1 MRWGRIS
8 VKGKIFFCLA
18 VFSVCIL
25 LILWLL
31 QTVFLDEFYQMIKE
45 NEVRGYSQAIVDNID
60 DPQLDELLSRI
71 TESGDICVHII
82 DPYGAE
88 LRENGRFRYCSLQGM
103 DEPARAVLFQ
113 KVKDHGGA
121 KMLYF
126 DGPQEG
132 LPPGP
137 YVPEPAAK
145 KHPWMEKPL
154 FSDGGIQQSLSY
166 FQLAACLDG
175 REVMVNINARITPLN
190 ATVGTLQIQI
200 FCIGTLFF
208 VLAGLLALWM
218 ARFIAKPIED
228 ISRSSKELSR
238 GNYEVYFDGRGYR
251 EIAEL
256 SDTLNGTAKALR
268 QVERLRQELV
278 ANVSHDLRTPL
289 TMIIG
294 YGEAMRDIP
303 GENTAENIQIIID
316 EAQRLSLLVN
326 DILDISQ
333 IEAGMRRMEKGPLNL
348 TQSIRE
354 TLSRYQKLVEQ
365 QGYAI
370 EFEAGEAAWVL
381 ADRVKLDQVIYNLTG
396 NALRFT
402 GAEKRVTVR
411 QQTTASEVRV
421 DVIDY
426 GDGIRPEGIYSIWKR
441 YYSKTPARESGS
453 MGTGLGLSIV
463 EEILRLHGAAFG
475 VDSQPGKG
483 SDFWFILPLEKT
495 QALPI
500 HEKYDKMKNKGKKGG
515 R

>member
-1 MRWGRIS
+1 M
-8 VKGKIFFCLA
+8 
-18 VFSVCIL
+18 
-25 LILWLL
+25 
-31 QTVFLDEFYQMIKE
+31 
-45 NEVRGYSQAIVDNID
+45 
-60 DPQLDELLSRI
+60 
-71 TESGDICVHII
+71 
-82 DPYGAE
+82 
-88 LRENGRFRYCSLQGM
+88 
-103 DEPARAVLFQ
+103 
-113 KVKDHGGA
+113 
-121 KMLYF
+121 
-126 DGPQEG
+126 
-132 LPPGP
+132 
-137 YVPEPAAK
+137 
-145 KHPWMEKPL
+145 
-154 FSDGGIQQSLSY
+154 
-166 FQLAACLDG
+166 DG

-441 YYSKTPARESGS
+441 YYSKTPAQESGS

>member
-1 MRWGRIS
+1 
-8 VKGKIFFCLA
+8 
-18 VFSVCIL
+18 
-25 LILWLL
+25 
-31 QTVFLDEFYQMIKE
+31 
-45 NEVRGYSQAIVDNID
+45 
-60 DPQLDELLSRI
+60 
-71 TESGDICVHII
+71 
-82 DPYGAE
+82 
-88 LRENGRFRYCSLQGM
+88 
-103 DEPARAVLFQ
+103 
-113 KVKDHGGA
+113 
-121 KMLYF
+121 MLYF

-381 ADRVKLDQVIYNLTG
+381 ADRVKLDQQRP
-396 NALRFT
+396 ALDRRGKAGHGPAADHGLGGSGGRDRLRGRHSAGGDLQHLET
-402 GAEKRVTVR
+402 LL
-411 QQTTASEVRV
+411 QQN
-421 DVIDY
+421 
-426 GDGIRPEGIYSIWKR
+426 
-441 YYSKTPARESGS
+441 SGS
-453 MGTGLGLSIV
+453 GEWLYGN
-463 EEILRLHGAAFG
+463 GARAF
-475 VDSQPGKG
+475 DC
-483 SDFWFILPLEKT
+483 
-495 QALPI
+495 
-500 HEKYDKMKNKGKKGG
+500 
-515 R
+515 